1 MVQHRIRR
9 ARPLRHRLRVDP
21 KHGTRPLAV
30 PCDCNAPQFPRTIVF
45 AARRS
50 TLEHVRSKH
59 GGTTDRGIRRTD
71 TRHFQGEDDM
81 QRSTPT
87 ACHAFPAPD
96 DPMSE
101 LRALDEMERLA
112 LTQVAAA
119 RQRKREILLKHG
131 IPIAR
136 RTTAKILVMPS
147 VAPPEG

>member
-1 MVQHRIRR
+1 
-9 ARPLRHRLRVDP
+9 
-21 KHGTRPLAV
+21 
-30 PCDCNAPQFPRTIVF
+30 
-45 AARRS
+45 
-50 TLEHVRSKH
+50 
-59 GGTTDRGIRRTD
+59 
-71 TRHFQGEDDM
+71 M
-81 QRSTPT
+81 QRSTPI
-87 ACHAFPAPD
+87 ACPAFPAPA

-147 VAPPEG
+147 VAPTEG